1 LARTHKKRER
11 WHFVSSFYR
20 KTALT
25 TRLIAMREEI
35 IEELNSAKNDYLNI
49 QDNAAAQTNV

>member
-1 LARTHKKRER
+1 
-11 WHFVSSFYR
+11 
-20 KTALT
+20 
-25 TRLIAMREEI
+25 MREEI

>member
-1 LARTHKKRER
+1 
-11 WHFVSSFYR
+11 VSSFYR